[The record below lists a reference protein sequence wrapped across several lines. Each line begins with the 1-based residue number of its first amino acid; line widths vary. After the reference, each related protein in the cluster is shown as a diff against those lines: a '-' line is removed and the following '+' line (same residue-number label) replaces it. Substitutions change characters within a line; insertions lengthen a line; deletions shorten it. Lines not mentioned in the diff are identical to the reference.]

1 MNVQNVKPLSN
12 FFFNIFGVF
21 MPFWWEWQLVL
32 YILSDFPGIKNL
44 NSLDDLNSL
53 NNLNGLDDLN
63 SLISSKKLLILMV
76 SSSLTPKWPIP
87 VTFCGMIS
95 QKSSFLLISDTFS
108 VRGCWG
114 QLMSFFWKLVR
125 LAKYSNSQEY
135 IGPLLPCSVWPERKK
150 KPFWI

>member
-1 MNVQNVKPLSN
+1 MLRFHYTWPNAVNSTDIKAHPRPCWLFINKIQIIKRSYLQFSWPFYNYYFWNFIKKVNHLHDTFLALPWYCINIGPFLWNGSSKSN
-12 FFFNIFGVF
+12 F
-21 MPFWWEWQLVL
+21 
-32 YILSDFPGIKNL
+32 S
-44 NSLDDLNSL
+44 
-53 NNLNGLDDLN
+53 
-63 SLISSKKLLILMV
+63 
-76 SSSLTPKWPIP
+76 
-87 VTFCGMIS
+87 
-95 QKSSFLLISDTFS
+95 LISDTFS